1 MPFFGLGLH
10 VLVAIFFAVDVIRS
24 RRELYWLMILFAFP
38 LLGSI
43 VYFFAIFLPDMQSSR
58 GVRQGIRKVANVAVN
73 SIDPGRDLR
82 EAKAAFDFT
91 PTAQNQWRYAEAL
104 MNDGQLEQAVAEF
117 EQCLQGPLKT
127 DLEIQFAAANANL
140 RFKNGER
147 ALQLLLS
154 IRQISK
160 TFRPE
165 SITLLLAQSYALTG
179 NVAAAKAEF
188 EQAVTQF
195 GSVQAKGEYALW
207 AAQQGDKSLAK
218 TLYVELC
225 TLQKHW
231 NKTSRALYASLMADL
246 EKVLTIDKS

>member
-38 LLGSI
+38 LLGSV

-58 GVRQGIRKVANVAVN
+58 GVRQGIRKVTNVAVN

-82 EAKAAFDFT
+82 LAKETFDFT

-104 MNDGQLEQAVAEF
+104 MNAGQLEQAVAQF
-117 EQCLQGPLKT
+117 EQCLQGPFKS

-147 ALQLLLS
+147 ALQLATS
-154 IRQISK
+154 IRQTSS
-160 TFRPE
+160 TFRAE
-165 SITLLLAQSYALTG
+165 AVTLLLAQSYAILG
-179 NVAAAKAEF
+179 NVDAAKTEF
-188 EQAVTQF
+188 EQAVRQF
-195 GSVQAKGEYALW
+195 GSVHAKGEYALW
-207 AAQQGDKSLAK
+207 AAQQGDISLAK
-218 TLYVELC
+218 NLYAEL
-225 TLQKHW
+225 TQLKKHGS
-231 NKTSRALYASLMADL
+231 KSSRALYAPLMADL
-246 EKVLTIDKS
+246 EKILSADKS